1 MNVIFLSQ
9 EAVGPVKSGT
19 SARLLELAHAT
30 SQSLNTFLCDL
41 SDPLSHSLYRVRP
54 DASSHSLELID
65 RRQGQRIA
73 QNEPAVCVAQS
84 SHPINGWIQARGTT
98 ETYIVLDFYCCFWF
112 ENIVAS
118 AKNGRFSDTQ
128 YRHDIYRLAT
138 NIKLADHFLVA
149 TQGQRTLLIG
159 MLTILGLTPPMV
171 MKSDPTLDSRSS
183 IVPFGI
189 PEQFPDTSP
198 ENVYTYL
205 PGVADSAKVLVW
217 GGGLHDWL
225 DAEAIVQA
233 MALVHSERQDIVVL
247 FAAAQSHPD
256 RGRSNEAARVAQLA
270 QNLGLLGRTV
280 FLNDGW
286 VPYVK
291 RAQYLTG
298 AMAGIVTH
306 RKHLETEFSFR
317 TRVVDYL
324 WAGLPVITT
333 EGDHFANEVETHNIG
348 VVCRSDNPRDLSTQ
362 ILGLVK
368 KLETPKV
375 FDERISLYRKRY
387 TWTIVSKPLV
397 QFCRNPLHAQRSATI
412 APTQAPWAGRQL
424 NRLQI
429 LLSMIRQGQRKVA
442 LNLTSNFLMSRLK
455 RFLRAF

>member
-1 MNVIFLSQ
+1 LNVIFLSQ
-9 EAVGPVKSGT
+9 EAVGPIKSGT

-41 SDPLSHSLYRVRP
+41 SDPLSHSLYRVNP

-98 ETYIVLDFYCCFWF
+98 ETYVVLDFYCCFWF

-118 AKNGRFSDTQ
+118 AKHGRFSDTQ

-171 MKSDPTLDSRSS
+171 MKTDPTLDSLIS

-233 MALVHSERQDIVVL
+233 MTLVHSERQDIVVL

-333 EGDHFANEVETHNIG
+333 EGDHFAHEVATHNIG
-348 VVCRSDNPRDLSTQ
+348 VVARADDPTHLAAQ
-362 ILGLVK
+362 ILNLAVAHEAPEIFEK
-368 KLETPKV
+368 T
-375 FDERISLYRKRY
+375 ISLYRRHFTWAIVTKPLLQFCAHPVHARRSRTVNPVQP
-387 TWTIVSKPLV
+387 TWTAQQQNRFVVFIHFLKQRNYRTAAKLLYSFFRKSLSAIV
-397 QFCRNPLHAQRSATI
+397 
-412 APTQAPWAGRQL
+412 
-424 NRLQI
+424 
-429 LLSMIRQGQRKVA
+429 
-442 LNLTSNFLMSRLK
+442 
-455 RFLRAF
+455 